1 MPWNRQAGPFPI
13 RIAEASMSERDYV
26 GVFVWTLAFMITV
39 GGLIRDLWPSLIHFV
54 DRAFL
59 KQPDTEGH

>member
-1 MPWNRQAGPFPI
+1 
-13 RIAEASMSERDYV
+13 MSERDYV